1 MAKTDHNPGWPGFF
15 RVFTVLCAIM
25 LPLAQR
31 GQQLTEAGS
40 GGWQALS
47 VYEGLTL
54 WSIPALFMLW
64 GMFALEEGKP
74 QVSAALTGL
83 ALPTLGL
90 LVFWGTVYA
99 ILSRLLAGEGGNF
112 TLSGLADILLSVA
125 KGDVYHHLW
134 LLYPLIGL
142 YLVHPVIHRFASS
155 ASQGELRYFL
165 GLCFLFVSLLPTWA
179 AFWPDSIPVR
189 LLELLRVQL
198 VLGWVG
204 CYVGGWYLRH
214 FTISRPAEY
223 ILYILG
229 ALGLALTLMGPRLI
243 GGGRELWQRLM
254 APNVLLTAAALC
266 ALFRYVLGV
275 SEERSRRRTIYDMGA
290 YAFGVYLIHQIWPLV
305 FQRFGLSLL
314 APSPALSVPL
324 FALVCFLLSL
334 PFAWL
339 ISLIP
344 GVGPKLT

>member
-1 MAKTDHNPGWPGFF
+1 M
-15 RVFTVLCAIM
+15 
-25 LPLAQR
+25 
-31 GQQLTEAGS
+31 
-40 GGWQALS
+40 
-47 VYEGLTL
+47 
-54 WSIPALFMLW
+54 
-64 GMFALEEGKP
+64 
-74 QVSAALTGL
+74 
-83 ALPTLGL
+83 
-90 LVFWGTVYA
+90 
-99 ILSRLLAGEGGNF
+99 
-112 TLSGLADILLSVA
+112 
-125 KGDVYHHLW
+125 
-134 LLYPLIGL
+134 
-142 YLVHPVIHRFASS
+142 
-155 ASQGELRYFL
+155 
-165 GLCFLFVSLLPTWA
+165 FVSLLPTWA

-275 SEERSRRRTIYDMGA
+275 SEERSRRRAVNEIGA
-290 YAFGVYLIHQIWPLV
+290 YAFGIYLFHQLWALAL
-305 FQRFGLSLL
+305 RWFGVTALSF
-314 APSPALSVPL
+314 SPVLSVPL
-324 FALVCFLLSL
+324 FALLFFLLSL

-339 ISLIP
+339 ICLIP
-344 GVGPKLT
+344 GIGRRLT